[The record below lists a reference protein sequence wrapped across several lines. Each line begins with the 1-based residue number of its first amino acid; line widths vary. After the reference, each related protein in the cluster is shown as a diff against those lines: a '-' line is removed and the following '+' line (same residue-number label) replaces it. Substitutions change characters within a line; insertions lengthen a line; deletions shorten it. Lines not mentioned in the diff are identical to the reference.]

1 MGLLLA
7 FGCGSQN
14 AKSGAGGAAGADGG
28 ASTLPST
35 DGGGGALGSAGGGGG
50 AGAGGGGAGGSTAG
64 GGAGGSTAGGGAGG
78 SAGDQGGGSGGADAP
93 TSSAGCNQSFAP
105 GTLVK
110 TFDVMGVTRQAAFY
124 VPQSYTGAAPLP
136 LVFTLHGS
144 GDSGP
149 NALNSMFADFKKLA
163 DARGFLVASLSGYNG
178 LWDVG
183 LDPARPSDPAFA
195 TAVLDWVGQNLCLD
209 AKRVFSTGF
218 SGGARESSY
227 LPCALPGRFRAIAPV
242 AGVRHDPPCGL
253 GGVSVMAVHGTAD
266 TQNIYGGCTGPC
278 RGGEWGESVE
288 AAVADW
294 VASDGCTGAPT
305 IESVSATV
313 ERQTWSACAGGT
325 EVVFYKVAGGTH
337 MWNLLPNIATEVVDF
352 FLAR

>member
-1 MGLLLA
+1 
-7 FGCGSQN
+7 
-14 AKSGAGGAAGADGG
+14 AG
-28 ASTLPST
+28 
-35 DGGGGALGSAGGGGG
+35 
-50 AGAGGGGAGGSTAG
+50 AG
-64 GGAGGSTAGGGAGG
+64 GGAGGASSGGGGGAP
-78 SAGDQGGGSGGADAP
+78 APSGG
-93 TSSAGCNQSFAP
+93 CHQSFSP

-110 TFDVMGVTRQAAFY
+110 TFDVAGVTRQVAFY
-124 VPQSYTGAAPLP
+124 VPQSYTGTEPLP
-136 LVFTLHGS
+136 LIFTLHGS

-149 NALNSMFADFKKLA
+149 SALSSTFADFKKLA
-163 DARGFLVASLSGYNG
+163 DTRGFFIAALSGANG

-195 TAVLDWVGQNLCLD
+195 TVVLDWVGQNLCLD

-242 AGVRHDPPCGL
+242 AGVRHDPPCGM

-266 TQNIYGGCTGPC
+266 TQNIYAGCTGPC

-294 VASDGCTGAPT
+294 VKSDACTGAPM

-313 ERQTWSACAGGT
+313 ERQTWNACAGGT
-325 EVVFYKVAGGTH
+325 EVVFYKVAGATH
-337 MWNLLPNIATEVVDF
+337 MWNLLPNIATQVVDF